1 MAAEPSTSDKPAGQ
15 AKAGMSGL
23 SKVFAGFRE
32 FISRGNAVELAVGV
46 VVGAAFTSVVT
57 ALQEAFISP
66 PIGWIFGQPNLTE
79 LWSIGPYTWRDAPE
93 GTISP
98 IKVGAILNALVTF
111 LITAAAVYFF
121 VVLPLNALA
130 RRRAG
135 PAEEAVVEETAEEVT
150 LLREIRDLLAA
161 GATPA
166 AVARAVGDD
175 TASDEDSTEPRSGMP
190 PSYPPQG

>member
-1 MAAEPSTSDKPAGQ
+1 MAAEPSASEKPAGQ
-15 AKAGMSGL
+15 AKARLSGL
-23 SKVFAGFRE
+23 SKVFAGFTE

-66 PIGWIFGQPNLTE
+66 LIGWIFGQPNLTE

-130 RRRAG
+130 RRRAK

-175 TASDEDSTEPRSGMP
+175 TASDEDAAEPPSGMP
-190 PSYPPQG
+190 PSYPAKG